1 MNWGYPSINHLKR
14 LMREAYTYRE
24 EAYQVGQQAKKDIA
38 ENLNETKIT
47 SLMIDRLNQIKEK
60 L

>member
-1 MNWGYPSINHLKR
+1 
-14 LMREAYTYRE
+14 MRECFTYRE